1 MNKYIFFENI
11 YEDIDL
17 FNNIKNEYNIELY
30 ESNIYTKIYYIKL
43 FIKNRYK

>member
-1 MNKYIFFENI
+1 MNKYIFDESI

-17 FNNIKNEYNIELY
+17 FNNIKYII
-30 ESNIYTKIYYIKL
+30 SNL